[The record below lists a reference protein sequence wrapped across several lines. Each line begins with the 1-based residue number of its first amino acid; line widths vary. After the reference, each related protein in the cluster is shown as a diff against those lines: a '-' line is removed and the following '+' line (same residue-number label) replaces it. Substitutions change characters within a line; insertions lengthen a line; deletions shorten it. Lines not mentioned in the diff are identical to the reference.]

1 MRGSAMISDACAPN
15 TSSSAPSS
23 RVCLSFGCSKQAA
36 GNDARYEARE
46 EHGKIDCWHGQPS
59 FIPAGFSFLSVLP
72 PRCLRLVAG
81 LRGGAGRE
89 VRLESGILGG
99 TGHTPHIMNL
109 IASRFH
115 ILALVLNL
123 LLRFARLAWRR
134 GGSAST
140 TAQSFHPVAAVHLAA
155 SQFPAHCR
163 PAR

>member
-1 MRGSAMISDACAPN
+1 MLAWPAFVHPGGVFLFECLAAPM
-15 TSSSAPSS
+15 SEVSG
-23 RVCLSFGCSKQAA
+23 R
-36 GNDARYEARE
+36 
-46 EHGKIDCWHGQPS
+46 
-59 FIPAGFSFLSVLP
+59 P
-72 PRCLRLVAG
+72 P
-81 LRGGAGRE
+81 GGAGRE